1 MGKTKE
7 TQKDRVIKYIKDFGS
22 ITPGE
27 AFTELGAYRLSAIIY
42 DLKHKDGY
50 NIKTEIQSGKNRY
63 GDTTHFA
70 KYSFIEQDEELMKH
84 IPSIM

>member
-1 MGKTKE
+1 MGKMS
-7 TQKDRVIKYIKDFGS
+7 QKDRVIKYIKDFGS
-22 ITPGE
+22 ITPAE

-50 NIKTEIQSGKNRY
+50 NVKTETEKGKNRY
-63 GDTTHFA
+63 GDTTHYA

-84 IPSIM
+84 ISSI

>member
-1 MGKTKE
+1 MS
-7 TQKDRVIKYIKDFGS
+7 QKDRVLNYINEFGS
-22 ITPGE
+22 ITPKE
-27 AFTELGAYRLSAIIY
+27 AFEDLGAYRLSAIIY

>member
-1 MGKTKE
+1 MGKMS
-7 TQKDRVIKYIKDFGS
+7 QKDRVIKYIKDFGS
-22 ITPGE
+22 ITPAE

-50 NIKTEIQSGKNRY
+50 SIKTETQKGKNRY
-63 GDTTHFA
+63 GDTTHYA

-84 IPSIM
+84 IPSLI

>member
-1 MGKTKE
+1 MGKMS
-7 TQKDRVIKYIKDFGS
+7 QKDRVIKYIKDFGS
-22 ITPGE
+22 ITPAE

-50 NIKTEIQSGKNRY
+50 NIRTEIQSGKNRY
-63 GDTTHFA
+63 GDTTHYA

-84 IPSIM
+84 IPSLI

>member
-1 MGKTKE
+1 MGKMS
-7 TQKDRVIKYIKDFGS
+7 QKDRVIKYIKDFGS
-22 ITPGE
+22 ITPAE

-50 NIKTEIQSGKNRY
+50 SIKTETQKGKNRY
-63 GDTTHFA
+63 GDTTHYA

-84 IPSIM
+84 ISSI